1 MASMTWLATRAQP
14 FHPIDDSGDGLTRFP
29 AKPLRGPDQM
39 MGGQFL
45 PCHMAVRVHRPD
57 EEGDQGLVEL
67 EFLESGARFSPC

>member
-1 MASMTWLATRAQP
+1 
-14 FHPIDDSGDGLTRFP
+14 
-29 AKPLRGPDQM
+29 M
-39 MGGQFL
+39 MGGGQFL